1 MHVISISATYNDNVN
16 LAKLWELQI
25 VTVFAMLLDDPR
37 SVFTTVVLI
46 LTAFLCVMVTNKY
59 NRNVRNVL

>member
-1 MHVISISATYNDNVN
+1 VHVISISATYNDNVN

>member
-1 MHVISISATYNDNVN
+1 VHVISISATYNDNVN

-25 VTVFAMLLDDPR
+25 VTVFAMLSDDPR
-37 SVFTTVVLI
+37 SVFTTAVLI

-59 NRNVRNVL
+59 NTNVRNVL